1 MDNEVAEARARLA
14 QRFGK
19 VQLGG
24 KGKQARSYYKFNGM
38 VKLILILTFC
48 ALLVC
53 V

>member
-24 KGKQARSYYKFNGM
+24 KGKQA
-38 VKLILILTFC
+38 ILDS
-48 ALLVC
+48 
-53 V
+53 